1 MTLQEL
7 YGMIGGDYDQALRV
21 LRMDKLVDK
30 HIRKFEQN
38 GTVAELLAAG
48 EDMNPRRL
56 FESAHALKGISANL
70 GLVRLSESA
79 SRITEEYRPGNE
91 RKMTDDEVRALLDSV
106 REQYEKTVEGIRLY
120 SEG

>member
-7 YGMIGGDYDQALRV
+7 YRMIGGDYDQALRV
-21 LRMDKLVDK
+21 LRVEKLVDK
-30 HIRKFEQN
+30 HIRKFPQN
-38 GTVAELLAAG
+38 GTVEELLAAG
-48 EDMNPRRL
+48 EDMDPKRL

-70 GLVRLSESA
+70 GLVRLSETA
-79 SRITEEYRPGNE
+79 SRITEEYRPGSG

-106 REQYEKTVEGIRLY
+106 REQNEIIVEGIRLY

>member
-21 LRMDKLVDK
+21 LRVEKLVDK

-48 EDMNPRRL
+48 EDMDPRRL

-70 GLVRLSESA
+70 GLVRLSKSA

-91 RKMTDDEVRALLDSV
+91 RKMTDDEVRTLLDSV

>member
-7 YGMIGGDYDQALRV
+7 YRMIGGDYDQALRV
-21 LRMDKLVDK
+21 LRVEKLVDK
-30 HIRKFEQN
+30 HIRKFPQN
-38 GTVAELLAAG
+38 GTVEELLAAG
-48 EDMNPRRL
+48 ENLDSKRL

-70 GLVRLSESA
+70 GLVRLSETA
-79 SRITEEYRPGNE
+79 SRITEEYRPGSG

-106 REQYEKTVEGIRLY
+106 REQNEIIVEGIRLY